1 MELLSTQEAAAYL
14 RLHAKRVQALARA
27 GRLPGRRVGR
37 KWLFA
42 RRDLDALLGRPDPPR
57 EPPAGLDLSARNQLR
72 GTIVS
77 VAVEGVMAEVR
88 VRIGDQDLVSVI
100 TRGSAER
107 LRLAA
112 GDEVIAVIKSTEI
125 MIGREPGA
133 A

>member
-1 MELLSTQEAAAYL
+1 MELMSTEEAAGYL
-14 RLHAKRVQALARA
+14 RLHRKRVQALARA

-37 KWLFA
+37 KWLFD
-42 RRDLDALLGRPDPPR
+42 RRDLDALLGRPRPTM
-57 EPPAGLDLSARNQLR
+57 ELAGGLDLSARNQLR
-72 GTIVS
+72 GRIVS

-88 VRIGDQDLVSVI
+88 VRIGEQELVSVI

-107 LRLAA
+107 LRLTA